1 MPRTDQARSARDAPS
16 GGPQRLRWRALCIV
30 GAGLGL
36 AACARVGLPEVAIPG
51 SGSDTTRQMV
61 ENRVWIEEGD
71 AAAPGTFLAFLAD
84 GTLVMDSCVETWRL
98 APWRW
103 VEGST
108 LVWQEDA
115 ASLRAEV
122 ALVGGGE
129 LVLVMDPGGENAS
142 RSFTAA
148 RAPVVCGDL

>member
-1 MPRTDQARSARDAPS
+1 MPRSIRARSA
-16 GGPQRLRWRALCIV
+16 GPGQRGWRVWFVA

-36 AACARVGLPEVAIPG
+36 AACARVGLPEVAVPG
-51 SGSDTTRQMV
+51 SGGKTTREMV
-61 ENRVWIEEGD
+61 ENRVWIEEGG
-71 AAAPGTFLAFLAD
+71 AAAPGTFLAFLSD

-108 LVWQEDA
+108 LVWQEDTA
-115 ASLRAEV
+115 TLRAEV

-142 RSFTAA
+142 RSFAA
-148 RAPVVCGDL
+148 AQAPVVCGNF